1 MDKLKKAIETVG
13 FNIVHDNYAAD
24 APQFTA
30 IDVIYTQF
38 VGINEDM
45 GTRECGLN
53 SN

>member
-13 FNIVHDNYAAD
+13 TIDNYAAD